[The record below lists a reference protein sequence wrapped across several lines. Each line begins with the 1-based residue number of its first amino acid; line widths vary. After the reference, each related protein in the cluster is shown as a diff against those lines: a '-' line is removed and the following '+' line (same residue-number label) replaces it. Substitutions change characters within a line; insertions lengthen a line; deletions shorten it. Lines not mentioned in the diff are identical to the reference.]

1 MQESTFTGKIKI
13 IMTFHE
19 PTSKI
24 VLHAAHDLEI
34 AESDIKLLQIG
45 VDAMINQEAIDDL
58 PKEIPIRRVDR
69 VIKKPQ
75 LEIFLKDAAK
85 QGTIASLEI
94 FFSGQIWESVE
105 GMFKGGYVES
115 GGERKYEYYDV

>member
-1 MQESTFTGKIKI
+1 MGESTFTGKIKI

-34 AESDIKLLQIG
+34 AEREIKLKQIG
-45 VDAMINQEAIDDL
+45 IDSAIDQEAKNDL
-58 PKEIPIRRVDR
+58 PKDIPIRRVDR

-75 LEIFLKDAAK
+75 LEIFLKDPPK
-85 QGTIASLEI
+85 QGTVASLEI
-94 FFSGQIWESVE
+94 DFNGQIWESVE

-115 GGERKYEYYDV
+115 SGERK